1 MLPGE
6 GMHQFDQAIQSKEVQ
21 SLEQGVTNHIVD
33 VSTNFSI
40 VNVPNGGY
48 LMALLARQ
56 MLDQSDKSTTPIIT
70 VNFLTRTGYGDA
82 QVRVSEISRSR
93 QFNRYEALLIQNGDQ
108 ILKAMGSFMAD
119 GLDCP
124 IDRYEAN
131 SPEVASIED
140 CVEMPKMPNFTIYDE
155 VDVRLDPDTVP
166 WLQGKTG
173 TKSEHRGWIRFAD
186 DRDFDL
192 CGILLAS
199 DAFPPPIFA
208 TEGVAT
214 WVPTIE
220 MSVNIRNLPVSKWLK
235 CRFRTKHITCGLLEE
250 DGELWDE
257 AGNLVAISRQI
268 AQFRR

>member
-1 MLPGE
+1 MSLGE
-6 GMHQFDQAIQSKEVQ
+6 IMYQFDQAIQAREVQ
-21 SLEQGVTNHIVD
+21 SLGEGITNHIVD
-33 VSTNFSI
+33 VSTRYS
-40 VNVPNGGY
+40 VVKVPNGGY

-56 MLDQSDKSTTPIIT
+56 MLDKSDKNTTPIIT

-82 QVRVSEISRSR
+82 QIKVSEVSRSR
-93 QFNRYEALLIQNGDQ
+93 QFNRYEAVLSQNGEQ
-108 ILKAMGSFMAD
+108 ILKAMGSFMAND
-119 GLDCP
+119 LDCS
-124 IDRYEAN
+124 IERYEEP
-131 SPEVASIED
+131 SPDIADLDD
-140 CVEMPKMPNFTIYDE
+140 CVEMPKIPNFTIYDE
-155 VDVRLDPDTVP
+155 VDVRLDPQTVP
-166 WLQGKTG
+166 WLKGEKG
-173 TKSEHRGWIRFAD
+173 TKSEHCGWIRFAD
-186 DRDFDL
+186 GRDFDL

-220 MSVNIRNLPVSKWLK
+220 MSVNIRNLPVGKWLK